1 METAKTKKKKKK
13 ETKRMCET
21 CNCFANTL
29 NARAISALICKP
41 EEGWY
46 SQPKYSSVMKN
57 NTRCSDLLC
66 SSLWTSRFWFNTNAC
81 HHLFSKWFLDNQRSV
96 KMFAFLSSCDSS
108 VSNWFV
114 FVFNFLSS
122 DPILRL
128 AYLTR
133 AR

>member
-1 METAKTKKKKKK
+1 METAKTKKKRKTKKQR
-13 ETKRMCET
+13 KRVKHAT
-21 CNCFANTL
+21 VLQTL

-57 NTRCSDLLC
+57 NTRCSDQLC

-122 DPILRL
+122 DPTLRL

>member
-1 METAKTKKKKKK
+1 
-13 ETKRMCET
+13 MCET

-46 SQPKYSSVMKN
+46 SQPKYSSVI
-57 NTRCSDLLC
+57 
-66 SSLWTSRFWFNTNAC
+66 WTSRFWFNTNAC
-81 HHLFSKWFLDNQRSV
+81 HYLFSKCFLDNQRSV
-96 KMFAFLSSCDSS
+96 KIFAFLSSCDSS
-108 VSNWFV
+108 VSVWFV

-128 AYLTR
+128 ACLTR